1 MKEQMYQKEILYTL
15 GFTALFIL
23 LGHSAS
29 IFVLFPGLQGGW
41 MWGFPIHYIVPLL
54 LGWFGL
60 TAAAALMAVV
70 FNKFD
75 DDMEAIVKGD
85 AVKSKPTSSTTVSVS
100 KGE

>member
-15 GFTALFIL
+15 GFSLLFIL

-29 IFVLFPGLQGGW
+29 IFVLFPSLQGGW
-41 MWGFPIHYIVPLL
+41 MWGFPVHYIVPLL

-60 TAAAALMAVV
+60 TIASTIMALI

-75 DDMEAIVKGD
+75 DDMEAIVKND
-85 AVKSKPTSSTTVSVS
+85 AIKSKPTSSPALSMS

>member
-15 GFTALFIL
+15 GFSVLFLL

-41 MWGFPIHYIVPLL
+41 MWGFPVHYIVPLL

-60 TAAAALMAVV
+60 TAAAILMALV

-85 AVKSKPTSSTTVSVS
+85 AIKSKPTSSPTISAS

>member
-1 MKEQMYQKEILYTL
+1 MQKKEMYRKEILLTV

-41 MWGFPIHYIVPLL
+41 MWGFPVHYIVPVL

-60 TAAAALMAVV
+60 TAAGILMAIVM
-70 FNKFD
+70 NKFD
-75 DDMEAIVKGD
+75 DDMEAMAQGNQP
-85 AVKSKPTSSTTVSVS
+85 ASPPPSPTTSAA